1 MYTTLYSWIPS
12 HCTGSVLQ
20 HYETELQRLRSEYAG
35 LSGSKRTELEN
46 LLMEG
51 DLLEV
56 TMDEENQLWQLLQ
69 QDAESSLAFEKAG
82 REEEVE
88 KPVQTAVAAPLPPQ
102 VGCVGV
108 CGWVGGWVGVHVCV
122 CVRACACACVCA
134 CVCVCACA
142 CVCVSV
148 CVCVLV

>member
-1 MYTTLYSWIPS
+1 MYTRIALCV
-12 HCTGSVLQ
+12 HLHVHHHTGSVLH

-56 TMDEENQLWQLLQ
+56 TMDEELQLWQILQ
-69 QDAESSLAFEKAG
+69 QDAESSLAFEQSG

-88 KPVQTAVAAPLPPQ
+88 KTGRSKVTPEQ
-102 VGCVGV
+102 V
-108 CGWVGGWVGVHVCV
+108 
-122 CVRACACACVCA
+122 
-134 CVCVCACA
+134 
-142 CVCVSV
+142 
-148 CVCVLV
+148 